1 MTIPK
6 LWNFKLKKI
15 CNFCGETK
23 EVLNKFIKIS
33 LVSLSLCCIFS
44 CKTQHNETPEYGK
57 NETEKAIRIKKV
69 INFRTVG
76 NIKNTEG
83 RTLKQGFFYR
93 SGHLHKL
100 KKSSF
105 DEVQNLGI
113 KEIIDLRNSKEIA
126 QKPDHLPSEIKYKNY
141 SAFED
146 QGDQLDQAK
155 KLVLKG
161 KVNGADA
168 DKRMIDFYREYVTEN
183 PETIKTIITEIL
195 ESNEPVLY
203 HCTAGKD
210 RTGITTALI
219 LTILKFDKETI
230 YNEYLLSNNFR
241 KDLVQKRLRLANSLH
256 FMYPKM
262 DVQVLEK
269 LSWVEKRYLDAA
281 FGEIN
286 KKYGSM
292 DAYIQQ
298 ALGISESK
306 RNEYIQKFT
315 Y

>member
-1 MTIPK
+1 MNTFIRISVFTI
-6 LWNFKLKKI
+6 
-15 CNFCGETK
+15 
-23 EVLNKFIKIS
+23 
-33 LVSLSLCCIFS
+33 SLCCILS
-44 CKTQHNETPEYGK
+44 CKTQHFETTEYGK
-57 NETEKAIRIKKV
+57 NETEKVIHLKKV
-69 INFRTVG
+69 TNFRTVG

-83 RTLKQGFFYR
+83 RTLKEGRFYR
-93 SGHLHKL
+93 SAHLHKL
-100 KKSSF
+100 KKRSF
-105 DEVQNLGI
+105 DRFDELGI

-126 QKPDHLPSEIKYKNY
+126 QKPDQIPAENTYKKY

-146 QGDQLDQAK
+146 EGDQLSQAK

-161 KVNGADA
+161 KVNASDA

-183 PETIKTIITEIL
+183 PETIKTIITEVL
-195 ESNEPVLY
+195 ESKDPVLY

-210 RTGITTALI
+210 RTGIITALI

-230 YNEYLLSNNFR
+230 YNDYLLSNNYR
-241 KDLVQKRLRLANSLH
+241 KDLVQKRLRLANTLH
-256 FMYPKM
+256 FLYPKM
-262 DVQVLEK
+262 DLQVLEK

-281 FGEIN
+281 FEEIN
-286 KKYGSM
+286 KKYGSA

-298 ALGISESK
+298 VLGISDTK

>member
-1 MTIPK
+1 MNTFIRISVFTI
-6 LWNFKLKKI
+6 
-15 CNFCGETK
+15 
-23 EVLNKFIKIS
+23 
-33 LVSLSLCCIFS
+33 SLCCILS
-44 CKTQHNETPEYGK
+44 CKTQHFETPEYGK
-57 NETEKAIRIKKV
+57 NETEKVIHLKKV
-69 INFRTVG
+69 TNFRTVG

-83 RTLKQGFFYR
+83 RTLKEGRFYR
-93 SGHLHKL
+93 SAHLHKL
-100 KKSSF
+100 KKRSF
-105 DEVQNLGI
+105 DRFDELGI

-126 QKPDHLPSEIKYKNY
+126 QKPDQIPAENTYKKY

-146 QGDQLDQAK
+146 EGDQLSQAK

-161 KVNGADA
+161 KVNASDA

-183 PETIKTIITEIL
+183 PETIKTIITEVL
-195 ESNEPVLY
+195 ESKDPVLY

-210 RTGITTALI
+210 RTGIITALI

-230 YNEYLLSNNFR
+230 YNDYLLSNNYR
-241 KDLVQKRLRLANSLH
+241 KNLVQKRLRLANTLH
-256 FMYPKM
+256 FLYPKM
-262 DVQVLEK
+262 DLQVLEK

-281 FGEIN
+281 FEEIN
-286 KKYGSM
+286 KKYGSA

-298 ALGISESK
+298 VLGISDTK